1 MIIKR
6 PYAFI
11 ARFYKIIN
19 LLLLIPT
26 VYLLFQMTEIAT
38 FFNEYVLADYSTTQ
52 KHLTDIYIPALTLI
66 APIVT
71 VVLHT
76 FIWVILKLKKKE
88 NNYHIISAIYH
99 LILFIALVLF
109 YTSMINIEMSNLEST
124 FARFLQDSSELLVLP
139 IYALL
144 LVGAINVVGLNIKTL
159 RFDKHQ
165 ELRVTEEDEEE
176 IEVKVYNDNYDAKR
190 RMVHTLRELKY
201 YVAENKLIIGI
212 IIVAIIFMIGFKAF
226 LNYQVYNQSLNANQ
240 SFTFDSFE
248 LSVKDSYITKVDF
261 RGRVIT
267 DKKYYLAVI
276 IGMHNR
282 GLETKIDK
290 SVFKIAVGDRTI
302 VPSYEKSNR
311 FVDIGTAYQ
320 GQTILADHAD
330 DYVFIYELKEDELNK
345 NYEMR
350 ILNNLRLEESELV
363 ASYTKINLEPK
374 YLTEIKTHP
383 DNKIGEKI
391 NLKATTLKNTNY
403 TLKDIRIVSHYNYSY
418 EVCETPKK
426 CNTYQ
431 DTVVPTG
438 GKLLMIVED
447 NIEYDKSSPYY
458 EYQEKNFYQDFIT
471 LEYTFDIMSGKDSG
485 PTTKIG
491 NVVEITP
498 KALKNVKVYEIPS
511 NVMNA
516 YKLNVLLTVRNQVYI
531 IKVKE

>member
-1 MIIKR
+1 
-6 PYAFI
+6 
-11 ARFYKIIN
+11 
-19 LLLLIPT
+19 
-26 VYLLFQMTEIAT
+26 
-38 FFNEYVLADYSTTQ
+38 
-52 KHLTDIYIPALTLI
+52 
-66 APIVT
+66 
-71 VVLHT
+71 
-76 FIWVILKLKKKE
+76 
-88 NNYHIISAIYH
+88 
-99 LILFIALVLF
+99 
-109 YTSMINIEMSNLEST
+109 
-124 FARFLQDSSELLVLP
+124 
-139 IYALL
+139 
-144 LVGAINVVGLNIKTL
+144 
-159 RFDKHQ
+159 
-165 ELRVTEEDEEE
+165 
-176 IEVKVYNDNYDAKR
+176 
-190 RMVHTLRELKY
+190 
-201 YVAENKLIIGI
+201 
-212 IIVAIIFMIGFKAF
+212 
-226 LNYQVYNQSLNANQ
+226 
-240 SFTFDSFE
+240 
-248 LSVKDSYITKVDF
+248 
-261 RGRVIT
+261 
-267 DKKYYLAVI
+267 
-276 IGMHNR
+276 MHNQ

-290 SVFKIAVGDRTI
+290 SVFKIVVGDRTI

-330 DYVFIYELKEDELNK
+330 DYVFIYELTEDELNK

-391 NLKATTLKNTNY
+391 NLKETTLKNTNY
-403 TLKDIRIVSHYNYSY
+403 TLKDIRIASHYNYTY

-447 NIEYDKSSPYY
+447 NIEYDESSPYY

-498 KALKNVKVYEIPS
+498 KALKGIKVYEIPS
-511 NVMNA
+511 NIMNA
-516 YKLNVLLTVRNQVYI
+516 YKLNVLLTVRNQVYT